1 MIEFIDLPDEILS
14 PIVQQKELTGHLTI
28 QYNNS
33 TKQIKIVIKDKNGK
47 LNFEQLYLQID
58 MIASYFNIDYD
69 PQKVD
74 FNIEEIQSST
84 IMIIS
89 FFKNEK

>member
-1 MIEFIDLPDEILS
+1 MEDFIDLPNDVLS

-33 TKQIKIVIKDKNGK
+33 DKKVKIIIKDKEGK

-58 MIASYFNIDYD
+58 MIASFFEIDYE
-69 PQKVD
+69 PKQVD
-74 FNIEEIQSST
+74 FNIKEEKSST

-89 FFKNEK
+89 FFKE